1 MTIITIYNSK
11 YIYPKKKNN
20 KKIRYLYYKLFKM
33 TDVLINLPPSESKS
47 NENTDIKTDIM
58 NQLKKNDIAW

>member
-1 MTIITIYNSK
+1 
-11 YIYPKKKNN
+11 
-20 KKIRYLYYKLFKM
+20 M